1 MVEGNRSYIPCIYV
15 LNKIDQISIEEL
27 DIICKIPHTVPIS
40 AHHKWNYDD
49 LLDKMWTYLKL
60 VRIYTKPKVNSQLNQ
75 LEKLEAA
82 KAAGLVCLSLLS
94 LTGPYLALLS
104 LTGPY
109 WALLGLTGPYCALL
123 GLT

>member
-94 LTGPYLALLS
+94 LTGPFLALLC
-104 LTGPY
+104 LNFP
-109 WALLGLTGPYCALL
+109 
-123 GLT
+123 